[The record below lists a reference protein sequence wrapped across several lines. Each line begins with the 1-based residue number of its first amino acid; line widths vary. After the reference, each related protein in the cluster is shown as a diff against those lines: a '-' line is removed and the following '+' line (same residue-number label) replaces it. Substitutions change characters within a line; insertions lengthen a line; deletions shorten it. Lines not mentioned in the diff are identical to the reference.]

1 MIKRVKDVLEIDQ
14 SEDYMTK
21 TWRPQMAKTYRWIC
35 MFDFILF
42 PLIYFAVQF
51 NETEAAN
58 DAFRIWQPI
67 TLIGGGFIHMAFG
80 AILGI
85 SAWTRGQEKIE
96 AIKAGNKDAEPSA
109 G

>member
-1 MIKRVKDVLEIDQ
+1 MIKKVLGLDE
-14 SEDYMTK
+14 SENYLTK

-35 MFDFILF
+35 LCDFILF
-42 PLIYFAVQF
+42 PLLYFAVQF
-51 NETEAAN
+51 GETQAAN

-67 TLIGGGFIHMAFG
+67 TLVGGGLIHVAFG
-80 AILGI
+80 AILGV

-96 AIKAGNKDAEPSA
+96 TIKAGSKDAVVSA